1 MGPDDIVSLLS
12 GAGTFETVQQ
22 AIEALKLNTNQ
33 FLTGVGYKISGG
45 AGAAAAAA
53 EVGIEGMLDFFSK
66 QTLKATATEVKTA
79 AVGLAKK
86 GAESVGTLLLGVDLG
101 VVGAAVA
108 PFGGVAL
115 GAGLYKSNPELW
127 TKISQTLIP
136 WGWKDTV
143 KMPVWAQYVEDTG
156 KWVCSIPKKLVD
168 SILSLFN
175 EEGIGQPV
183 DYEEVPTDSNI
194 YPLVSPVFVNTGVGI
209 DRKNTNLGRNAREIY
224 YYTVVRGTG
233 GAIGSE
239 GQFSGSYTGPS
250 LLRFLLFS
258 TEANGMIVRNTV
270 YNSSNDKTV
279 DTTYSSPSSIIVGD
293 TRVYYVYGISGVD
306 FQAAS
311 DTRWYGGKQTATSTE
326 SGFTDSQAE
335 NIVRAIFPLLSEG
348 GRQYYPAGTTAY
360 SGTKPELTLG
370 HDVYFGPDTLE
381 PTYDINLPGLDALND
396 YMTAPWTQY
405 KEGSID
411 AVDIPN
417 APTGVLDIPDFNV
430 PWENVKPWVIPSD
443 IPGEYVGTDA
453 FIQEAVKDGEWAD
466 FAEPEPPTLIPALPP
481 AIPFGQVDV
490 PNVPST
496 PLPFSSTAGFVTVY
510 HPTTQQLYDFQSWL
524 WVKYAEVDTNKIWNN
539 PFDGVVSLFELYCTP
554 TDTGSRNIHSGF
566 LDSGINSAVI
576 SRYTEINC
584 GTLAIPE
591 YWGNYLDYSP
601 YTRAYIYLPFIGI
614 QELHSDDIIG
624 AVVNVTYRIDE
635 YNGSCIALITV
646 AKSIEVDGEQKSYQN
661 VMYQFT
667 GNCSVELPFSGGSQA
682 QIKAGFMIADAYQSA
697 ANVSALGQALGGLA
711 SILSTNPLG
720 GVIGGVGGA
729 MATAAYGQ
737 AQATANMLSGKSV
750 VAHSGQ
756 FGSSHGPLGVKKPFI
771 TVVRPKQIQVEGYN
785 KLYGYPAHKQVIVG
799 NCTGFLR
806 CLEVH
811 VISSTAT
818 DEEKSIIE
826 SMMKSGVYVT
836 E

>member
-1 MGPDDIVSLLS
+1 MGVNVGIMGPDDIVSLLN
-12 GAGTFETVQQ
+12 GAGTFENVQE

-53 EVGIEGMLDFFSK
+53 EVGIHGMLDFFSK

-86 GAESVGTLLLGVDLG
+86 GTESVGTLLLGVDVG

-108 PFGGVAL
+108 PLGGVAL
-115 GAGLYKSNPELW
+115 GAGLYKSNPEFW
-127 TKISQTLIP
+127 TKVSQTLIP
-136 WGWKDTV
+136 WGWKGTV
-143 KMPVWAQYVEDTG
+143 KMPVWAQYVEDAG
-156 KWVCSIPKKLVD
+156 KWVCSVPKKLVD
-168 SILSLFN
+168 SILSLFE
-175 EEGIGQPV
+175 EEGIGKEIPATEGSVVNNTGYFPEINAPIPWVSEMYVYSASKNLSFLATAPNNKIFYFKEYGVAKMMNISDGAIRYYGWIGEERGRVKPEYGKSPNTTPYVNEYTYNGKTVYYWITSGDFLGSSVESYTPTQGQFDDMPDFEISS
-183 DYEEVPTDSNI
+183 DYEWKIAWVCQYGQGS
-194 YPLVSPVFVNTGVGI
+194 
-209 DRKNTNLGRNAREIY
+209 
-224 YYTVVRGTG
+224 
-233 GAIGSE
+233 GSE
-239 GQFSGSYTGPS
+239 
-250 LLRFLLFS
+250 L
-258 TEANGMIVRNTV
+258 
-270 YNSSNDKTV
+270 
-279 DTTYSSPSSIIVGD
+279 
-293 TRVYYVYGISGVD
+293 
-306 FQAAS
+306 
-311 DTRWYGGKQTATSTE
+311 
-326 SGFTDSQAE
+326 
-335 NIVRAIFPLLSEG
+335 
-348 GRQYYPAGTTAY
+348 YYPTGTSAY

-370 HDVYFGPDTLE
+370 PDVYFDPDTLE
-381 PTYDINLPGLDALND
+381 PTYDVNIPGLDALND
-396 YMTAPWTQY
+396 YTTAPWTQY

-411 AVDIPN
+411 AADIPN
-417 APTGVLDIPDFNV
+417 AATDVFDIPDFNV
-430 PWENVKPWVIPSD
+430 PWENVEPWVIPSD

-453 FIQEAVKDGEWAD
+453 FIQDAVAEGEWAD
-466 FAEPEPPTLIPALPP
+466 FAEPEPPTLIPALPFVPP
-481 AIPFGQVDV
+481 AVPFGQVDV

-524 WVKYAEVDTNKIWNN
+524 WVTYAEADKNKIWNN

-624 AVVNVTYRIDE
+624 AAVNVTYRIDE
-635 YNGSCIALITV
+635 YNGSCIAMITV

-667 GNCSVELPFSGGSQA
+667 GNCAVELPFSGGSQA

-756 FGSSHGPLGVKKPFI
+756 FGASHGALGVKKPFI

-799 NCTGFLR
+799 DCTGFLR
-806 CLEVH
+806 CREVH
-811 VISSTAT
+811 VNSDTAT